1 MNASKYQPTLCVGAD
16 VHLDE
21 IVLRAVDKALGHE
34 VLERF
39 RVTNNLPGAQLAAT
53 TIAQTAMDSG
63 YARIEIGWES
73 TGMLWIPFHRY
84 LSTEPLLHP
93 FELVLVCFNPKLV
106 AKFKDG
112 LVLRSPKNDERDAFD
127 VAARLRFGELP
138 VSYVPSD
145 FWQGLR
151 RLTRYRYRLSKAM
164 SREKNRFQSYAFL
177 KCSDWKRVKAF
188 SDIFGATSIALL
200 TEFTS
205 SQVQEMPHDQLVDL
219 ITRRGRGR
227 FDDPTA
233 TARAVRHTLR
243 TSYPID
249 PQMDEMVTAALATG
263 WDHIRYLKRSMKRLD
278 RHIARY
284 IDLVPNPIITIKG
297 LGAVITA
304 GILAEIVDV
313 LRFPEEK
320 HLAQFMG
327 LTWRKSSS
335 GGFVSQNTRLT
346 KVGNVYL
353 RYYFILGANLL
364 RQHNLEYKAYYWRK
378 YQEVSKYQHKRALVL
393 TARKLVRLAHALLT
407 KNQSYVRPRTSY
419 HIQEELVLQ

>member
-1 MNASKYQPTLCVGAD
+1 MYKPTLCVGAD
-16 VHLDE
+16 VHLKE

-39 RVTNNLPGAQLAAT
+39 RVTNNLPGAQAAAA
-53 TIAQTAMDSG
+53 TIAQAATDLG
-63 YARIEIGWES
+63 YTRIEIGWEA
-73 TGMLWIPFHRY
+73 TGMLWIPFHRC
-84 LSTEPLLHP
+84 LSTEPLLRP
-93 FELVLVCFNPKLV
+93 FELELVCFNPKLV

-112 LVLRSPKNDERDAFD
+112 LVLRSPKNDDRDAFD
-127 VAARLRFGELP
+127 VAARIRFGELP
-138 VSYVPSD
+138 VSYVPGD

-151 RLTRYRYRLSKAM
+151 RLTRYRFRLSGDL
-164 SREKNRFQSYAFL
+164 SREKMRFQSYAYL
-177 KCSDWKRVKAF
+177 KASDWKRVKAF
-188 SDIFGATSIALL
+188 SDVLGATSAALL
-200 TEFTS
+200 TEFTIAEL
-205 SQVQEMPHDQLVDL
+205 QEMTHDQLVDL
-219 ITRRGRGR
+219 IARRGRGR
-227 FDDPTA
+227 FADPTA
-233 TARAVRHTLR
+233 TARAVREALR

-249 PQMDEMVTAALATG
+249 PRMDEMVTATLAAE

-278 RHIARY
+278 RLIARY

-320 HLAQFMG
+320 HLAQYMG

-335 GGFVSQNTRLT
+335 AGFVSQNTRLS

-378 YQEVSKYQHKRALVL
+378 HQEVSKYQHKRALVL
-393 TARKLVRLAHALLT
+393 TARKLVRLVHALLT
-407 KNQSYVRPRTSY
+407 KNEPYVRPRTTNPG
-419 HIQEELVLQ
+419 QEDDGLQ

>member
-1 MNASKYQPTLCVGAD
+1 MNDSTYKPTLCVGAD

-34 VLERF
+34 VLRRF
-39 RVTNNLPGAQLAAT
+39 RVTNNLPGAQRAAA
-53 TIAQTAMDSG
+53 TIAQTAMDLH
-63 YARIEIGWES
+63 YTRIEIGWES

-84 LSTEPLLHP
+84 LSAEPLLQP
-93 FELVLVCFNPKLV
+93 FELELVCFNPKLV

-112 LVLRSPKNDERDAFD
+112 LVLRSPKNDDRDAFD

-138 VSYVPSD
+138 LSYVPSD

-151 RLTRYRYRLSKAM
+151 RLTRYRFRLSKAL
-164 SREKNRFQSYAFL
+164 SQEKNRFQSYAYL

-188 SDIFGATSIALL
+188 SDIFGATSVALL
-200 TEFTS
+200 TEFTVAE
-205 SQVQEMPHDQLVDL
+205 VQEMTHDQLVDL
-219 ITRRGRGR
+219 ISRRGRGR

-233 TARAVRHTLR
+233 TARAVRQALR

-249 PQMDEMVTAALATG
+249 PQMDEMVTATLAAG

-278 RHIARY
+278 RLIARY
-284 IDLVPNPIITIKG
+284 IDRVPNPIITIKG

-304 GILAEIVDV
+304 GILAEVVDV

-327 LTWRKSSS
+327 LTWRKQAS
-335 GGFVSQNTRLT
+335 GAFVSQNTRLT

-353 RYYFILGANLL
+353 RYYFVLGGNLL

-393 TARKLVRLAHALLT
+393 TARKLVRLVHALLT
-407 KNQSYVRPRTSY
+407 KNEPYVRPRTSDPG
-419 HIQEELVLQ
+419 QEDEGFR

>member
-1 MNASKYQPTLCVGAD
+1 MNDSRYKPTLCVGAD

-34 VLERF
+34 VLQQF
-39 RVTNNLPGAQLAAT
+39 RVTNNLPGAQLAAS
-53 TIAQTAMDSG
+53 TIAQTATDLG

-84 LSTEPLLHP
+84 LSTEPLLQP
-93 FELVLVCFNPKLV
+93 FELGLVCFNPKLV

-112 LVLRSPKNDERDAFD
+112 LVLRSPKNDDRDAFD
-127 VAARLRFGELP
+127 IAARLRFGELP

-151 RLTRYRYRLSKAM
+151 RLTRYRYRLSKAL
-164 SREKNRFQSYAFL
+164 SQEKNRFQSYAFL
-177 KCSDWKRVKAF
+177 KCSDWNRVQAF
-188 SDIFGATSIALL
+188 SDFLGATSVALL
-200 TEFTS
+200 TEFTVAE
-205 SQVQEMPHDQLVDL
+205 VQDMTHDQLVDL
-219 ITRRGRGR
+219 ISHRGRGR

-233 TARAVRHTLR
+233 TARAVRQALR

-249 PQMDEMVTAALATG
+249 PQMDEMVTAALAAS
-263 WDHIRYLKRSMKRLD
+263 WDHIHYLNRSMKRLD
-278 RHIARY
+278 HLIARY
-284 IDLVPNPIITIKG
+284 IDLVPNPLITIKG

-304 GILAEIVDV
+304 GILAEIIDV

-327 LTWRKSSS
+327 LTWQKSSS

-353 RYYFILGANLL
+353 RYYFIMGANLL

-393 TARKLVRLAHALLT
+393 TARKLVRLVHALLT
-407 KNQSYVRPRTSY
+407 KNVPYVRPQALA
-419 HIQEELVLQ
+419 IVQEDSALQ

>member
-1 MNASKYQPTLCVGAD
+1 MNDSRYKPTLCVGAD

-21 IVLRAVDKALGHE
+21 IVLRAVDKALGDE

-39 RVTNNLPGAQLAAT
+39 RVTNNLPGAQVAAA
-53 TIAQTAMDSG
+53 TIAQAATELSCT
-63 YARIEIGWES
+63 RIEIGWES

-84 LSTEPLLHP
+84 LSTEPLLRP
-93 FELVLVCFNPKLV
+93 FELELVCFNPKLV

-112 LVLRSPKNDERDAFD
+112 LVLRSPKNDDRDALD

-151 RLTRYRYRLSKAM
+151 RLTRYRYRLSKAL

-177 KCSDWKRVKAF
+177 KCSDWKRVKPF
-188 SDIFGATSIALL
+188 SDFLGATSVALL
-200 TEFTS
+200 TEFT
-205 SQVQEMPHDQLVDL
+205 VTELQEMTHDQLVDL

-233 TARAVRHTLR
+233 TARAVRRALR

-249 PQMDEMVTAALATG
+249 PPMDEMVTAALSAS

-278 RHIARY
+278 RLIARS

-320 HLAQFMG
+320 HLAQYMG
-327 LTWRKSSS
+327 LSWRKHSS

-346 KVGNVYL
+346 KVGNLYL

-378 YQEVSKYQHKRALVL
+378 YQQVSKYQHKRALVL
-393 TARKLVRLAHALLT
+393 TARKLVRLVHALLT
-407 KNQSYVRPRTSY
+407 KNESYVRPRTSDPD
-419 HIQEELVLQ
+419 QEDDGLQ

>member
-1 MNASKYQPTLCVGAD
+1 MNDVMYQPTLCVGAD

-34 VLERF
+34 VVKRF
-39 RVTNNLPGAQLAAT
+39 RVTNNLPGAQLAAA
-53 TIAQTAMDSG
+53 TIAQAATELG
-63 YARIEIGWES
+63 YTRVEIGWEA

-84 LSTEPLLHP
+84 LSTEPLLQP
-93 FELVLVCFNPKLV
+93 FELELVCFNPKLV

-112 LVLRSPKNDERDAFD
+112 LVLRSPKDDERDAFD

-164 SREKNRFQSYAFL
+164 SREKMRFQSYAFL

-188 SDIFGATSIALL
+188 SDVFGTTSIALL
-200 TEFTS
+200 TEFT
-205 SQVQEMPHDQLVDL
+205 VAELQEMTHDRLVDL
-219 ITRRGRGR
+219 ITHRGRGR
-227 FDDPTA
+227 FEDPTA
-233 TARAVRHTLR
+233 TARTVRQALR

-249 PQMDEMVTAALATG
+249 PRMDEMVTATLAAG

-278 RHIARY
+278 QLIARY

-313 LRFPEEK
+313 LRFSEEK
-320 HLAQFMG
+320 HLAQYMG

-353 RYYFILGANLL
+353 RYYFILGADQL
-364 RQHNLEYKAYYWRK
+364 RKHNLEYKAYYWRK

-393 TARKLVRLAHALLT
+393 TARKLVRLVHALLT
-407 KNQSYVRPRTSY
+407 KNEPYVRPRMTN
-419 HIQEELVLQ
+419 HDQEDDQLQ